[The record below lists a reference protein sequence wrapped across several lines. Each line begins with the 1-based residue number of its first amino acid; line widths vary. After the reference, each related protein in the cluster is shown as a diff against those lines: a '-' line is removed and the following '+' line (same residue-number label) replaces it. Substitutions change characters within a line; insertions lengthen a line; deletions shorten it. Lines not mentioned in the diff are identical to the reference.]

1 MKPIYLRQPCMLAV
15 IPMTALILGGPSTAL
30 AWPQQPVPAAPGN
43 AAAAP
48 ARSAALL
55 AILDEHV
62 DWSMRESPVTASTR
76 GDLRFNNLLR
86 DESPAATARRLEAIK
101 DRLARLRALD
111 RSTFTPADALD
122 ADLLIYELAL
132 DVERAD
138 LHEEQMPVESL
149 NGPQIWLPQLGERVP
164 MRTEQHRLDWVARL
178 EAIPEHLAQITEQMR
193 LGMAAGRVP
202 PKVVMGHAVAAAES
216 QADPSVIADPAKSP
230 FFSPLRG
237 LPENDPIAL
246 RAKKA
251 IAQGIVPAF
260 QKFHAFLRDEY
271 TPACRDTIGYAKGVD
286 GPRAYDLALR
296 SHTTLNLTAPE
307 IHAIGLRE
315 VARLR
320 AEMIALIPE
329 TEFPQKAELTGDAL
343 LAAFLA
349 WCRSEPSFYYTEP
362 EAKIRDYRAMCK
374 VIDAEMPR
382 LFATLP
388 RNPYGVREIP
398 RFAAISSPTAYY
410 YPGSLKGGVAG
421 FFMVNTYRLDQ
432 RPKYSMLALAI
443 HEAVPGHHLQVAL
456 ASELEGQH
464 EFRTLTSYTA
474 YVEGWAL
481 YSERLGLEMGP
492 NPRNANGTG
501 GRGLYAQPMDEFG
514 RLSFEMWRACRL
526 VVDTGMHALD
536 WDRQR
541 AIDFMLANTALAQ
554 VDIEREIDRYISMP
568 GQACAYKLGQLKI
581 LELRAKAEK
590 ALGEKF
596 DIRRFHDAIL
606 LTGAVPLPVLEA
618 HVERWIVA
626 EASRP

>member
-1 MKPIYLRQPCMLAV
+1 MKPIHPHHACMIAT
-15 IPMTALILGGPSTAL
+15 ISMILGLSSGAL
-30 AWPQQPVPAAPGN
+30 ALPQQPVPSAPGP
-43 AAAAP
+43 AAASQG
-48 ARSAALL
+48 RSAALL

-76 GDLRFNNLLR
+76 GDLRFNHLLR

-122 ADLLIYELAL
+122 ADLLIYELSL

-237 LPENDPIAL
+237 LPENDPIAV
-246 RAKKA
+246 RAKEA
-251 IAQGIVPAF
+251 IAEGIVPAF

-271 TPACRDTIGYAKGVD
+271 APACRDTIGYAKGVD
-286 GPRAYDLALR
+286 GPRAYDLTLR

-307 IHAIGLRE
+307 SHAIGLRE

-329 TEFPQKAELTGDAL
+329 TEFPQKGELTGDAL

-349 WCRSEPSFYYTEP
+349 WCRSEPSFYYTEA
-362 EAKIRDYRAMCK
+362 EDKLRDYRAMCK

-492 NPRNANGTG
+492 NPRNASGTGAGG
-501 GRGLYAQPMDEFG
+501 GRGLYAKPMDEFG

-526 VVDTGMHALD
+526 VVDTGMHAMD

-541 AIDFMLANTALAQ
+541 AIDFMLSNTALAQ
-554 VDIEREIDRYISMP
+554 VDVEREIDRYISMP
-568 GQACAYKLGQLKI
+568 GQACAYKIGQLKI
-581 LELRAKAEK
+581 LELRARAEK

-596 DIRRFHDAIL
+596 DIRRFHDSIL

-618 HVERWIVA
+618 HVERWIA
-626 EASRP
+626 GER

>member
-1 MKPIYLRQPCMLAV
+1 MPARTLAARS
-15 IPMTALILGGPSTAL
+15 PALI
-30 AWPQQPVPAAPGN
+30 
-43 AAAAP
+43 
-48 ARSAALL
+48 

-62 DWSMRESPVTASTR
+62 DWSMREDPVGASTR
-76 GDLRFNNLLR
+76 GDLRFNDQLR
-86 DESPAATARRLEAIK
+86 DESPAAGERRLAEIK

-111 RSTFTPADALD
+111 RSAFTPADQLD
-122 ADLLIYELAL
+122 ADLLIYELSL
-132 DVERAD
+132 GVERAA

-164 MRTEQHRLDWVARL
+164 MRAERHRLDWVARL
-178 EAIPEHLAQITEQMR
+178 EAVPEHLAQITEQMR

-202 PKVVMGHAVAAAES
+202 PKVVMGHAIDAAAS
-216 QADPSVIADPAKSP
+216 QADASMIADPAKSP
-230 FFSPLRG
+230 FFAPLRG
-237 LPENDPIAL
+237 LAEDDLIAV
-246 RAKKA
+246 RARRA
-251 IAQGIVPAF
+251 IAEGIVPAF

-271 TPACRDTIGYAKGVD
+271 TPACRETIGYAKGVD

-296 SHTTLNLTAPE
+296 SHTTLDLSAPE
-307 IHAIGLRE
+307 IHAIGVRE

-329 TEFPQKAELTGDAL
+329 TEFPQRASLAGDAL

-349 WCRSEPSFYYTEP
+349 WCRSEPSFYYTQP

-374 VIDAEMPR
+374 MIDAELPR

-421 FFMVNTYRLDQ
+421 YFMVNTYRLDQ

-464 EFRTLTSYTA
+464 EFRALSSYTA

-481 YSERLGLEMGP
+481 YSEQLGLEMGASP
-492 NPRNANGTG
+492 SSAG
-501 GRGLYAQPMDEFG
+501 GRGLYAEPMDEFG

-526 VVDTGMHALD
+526 VVDTGMHAMD
-536 WDRQR
+536 WERQR

-554 VDIEREIDRYISMP
+554 VDVEREIDRYISMP
-568 GQACAYKLGQLKI
+568 GQACAYTIGQLKI
-581 LELRAKAEK
+581 LELRARAEK
-590 ALGEKF
+590 ALGDRF
-596 DIRRFHDAIL
+596 DVRRFHDAIL

-618 HVERWIVA
+618 HVDRWIA
-626 EASRP
+626 GERG

>member
-1 MKPIYLRQPCMLAV
+1 MKPIHPHHACMIAT
-15 IPMTALILGGPSTAL
+15 ISMILGLSSGAL
-30 AWPQQPVPAAPGN
+30 ALPQQPVPSAPGP
-43 AAAAP
+43 AAASQG
-48 ARSAALL
+48 RSAALL

-76 GDLRFNNLLR
+76 GDLRFNHLLR

-122 ADLLIYELAL
+122 ADLLIYELSL

-216 QADPSVIADPAKSP
+216 QADLSVIADPAKSP

-237 LPENDPIAL
+237 LPENDPIAV

-251 IAQGIVPAF
+251 IAEGIVPAF
-260 QKFHAFLRDEY
+260 QKFHVFLRDEY
-271 TPACRDTIGYAKGVD
+271 APACRETIGYAKGVD

-329 TEFPQKAELTGDAL
+329 TEFPQKSELTGDAL
-343 LAAFLA
+343 LGAFLA
-349 WCRSEPSFYYTEP
+349 WCRSEPSFYYTEA
-362 EAKIRDYRAMCK
+362 EDKLRDYRAMCK

-492 NPRNANGTG
+492 NPRNASGNGAGG
-501 GRGLYAQPMDEFG
+501 GRGLYAKPMDEFG

-526 VVDTGMHALD
+526 VVDTGMHAMD

-541 AIDFMLANTALAQ
+541 AIDFMLSNTALAQ
-554 VDIEREIDRYISMP
+554 VDVEREIDRYISMP
-568 GQACAYKLGQLKI
+568 GQACAYKIGQLKI

-590 ALGEKF
+590 TLGDKF
-596 DIRRFHDAIL
+596 DIRQFHDAIL

-618 HVERWIVA
+618 HVERWIA
-626 EASRP
+626 GER